1 MFESNPQNSAD
12 QVERVCIVGSGNW
25 GSAIATIVGSNCERL
40 ENVATRV
47 NMWVYEEEIET
58 SDGSMKP
65 LSRIINDSHENVKYL
80 PNVKLPQNIVAVTDV
95 CDACEGATLVIF
107 VLPHQFLP
115 GIIDKIKHVIHP
127 SSRGI
132 SLIKGLDFD
141 AHNKLPMLISTNIS
155 EWMTSSGGP
164 REFQCGV
171 LMGAN
176 VAHNVAMKEV
186 CESTLASA
194 FGEPADEQTR
204 LIFHDEKTFRVQHVM
219 DVAGAEACGALK
231 NIIALGAGFVD
242 GIGLGS
248 NTKAALMRVG
258 LKEMAK
264 FCRLFWGESVCESTF
279 FESCGMADLIT
290 TCFGGRNRKCAEA
303 FAKIALAE
311 NQNGTGENSQ
321 DCDEIYSVENSCKN
335 TWKKVEEELLN
346 GQKLQGTLTLLEV
359 QVILESRGLE
369 NEFPLMSKIYEISF
383 KGAPV
388 NNIVD
393 GIVVTEKISSYSN
406 L

>member
-1 MFESNPQNSAD
+1 MYESNPQNSAD

-25 GSAIATIVGSNCERL
+25 GSAIATIVGANCERL
-40 ENVATRV
+40 ENVTTRV
-47 NMWVYEEEIET
+47 NMWVYEEEIERP
-58 SDGSMKP
+58 DGSIRP
-65 LSRIINDSHENVKYL
+65 LSDIINDEHENVKYL

-95 CDACEGATLVIF
+95 CEACEGATLVIF

-127 SSRGI
+127 SSRGV

-141 AHNKLPMLISTNIS
+141 EANKLPTLISSNITK
-155 EWMTSSGGP
+155 WMTSSGGP

-186 CESTLASA
+186 CESTLASS
-194 FGEPADEQTR
+194 FGQPADEQTR
-204 LIFHDEKTFRVQHVM
+204 DIFHDEKTFRVQHVE

-231 NIIALGAGFVD
+231 NVVALGAGFVD

-264 FCRLFWGESVCESTF
+264 FCKIFWGTSVCDSTF

-303 FAKIALAE
+303 FTKIVLAE
-311 NQNGTGENSQ
+311 DHTGSSENTQ
-321 DCDEIYSVENSCKN
+321 CGDEICSTEKYCMDTWRNVESD
-335 TWKKVEEELLN
+335 VLN

-359 QVILESRGLE
+359 QVVLASQGLE
-369 NEFPLMSKIYEISF
+369 HEFPLMSTIYDIAFRGS
-383 KGAPV
+383 PV
-388 NNIVD
+388 STIVD
-393 GIVVTEKISSYSN
+393 GIIVTDKISSSSN

>member
-1 MFESNPQNSAD
+1 MFKSNPQNSAD
-12 QVERVCIVGSGNW
+12 QLERVCIVGSGNW

-40 ENVATRV
+40 DNVATRV
-47 NMWVYEEEIET
+47 NMWVYEEEIE
-58 SDGSMKP
+58 SPDGSTKP
-65 LSRIINDSHENVKYL
+65 LSEIINDQHENVKYL
-80 PNVKLPQNIVAVTDV
+80 PNVELPHNIVAVPDISE
-95 CDACEGATLVIF
+95 ACEGATLVIF

-115 GIIDKIKHVIHP
+115 GLIEKIKHVIHP
-127 SSRGI
+127 SSRGV

-141 AHNKLPMLISTNIS
+141 ANKKLPTLISSNI
-155 EWMTSSGGP
+155 EKWMTSCGGP
-164 REFQCGV
+164 PEFQCGV

-186 CESTLASA
+186 CESTLASS
-194 FGEPADEQTR
+194 FGAPADEQTR
-204 LIFHDEKTFRVQHVM
+204 IIFHDDKTFRVQHVS

-231 NIIALGAGFVD
+231 NIVALGAGFVD

-264 FCRLFWGESVCESTF
+264 FCRLFWGESVSDSTF

-303 FAKIALAE
+303 FAKRSLSE
-311 NQNGTGENSQ
+311 SCENSQ
-321 DCDEIYSVENSCKN
+321 DGDEICSIEDICKN
-335 TWKKVEEELLN
+335 SWKIVEEDLLN

-359 QVILESRGLE
+359 QEILASQGLE
-369 NEFPLMSKIYEISF
+369 EEFPLMSKIYDISF
-383 KGAPV
+383 RGAPV
-388 NNIVD
+388 NTIVD
-393 GIVVTEKISSYSN
+393 GIVVTKKLSSSSN